1 MAMIYLLDTSAWSQL
16 RLVAAARTRFTEL
29 LRTNEVATCPVAAG
43 ELLYS
48 ARSQAQLREQRRQLE
63 KLLWLETTNDAQE
76 RVLALQD
83 DLARRGHHRSVGV
96 VDLLVAA
103 TAEAHWA
110 TVLHYDGDFERIA
123 QLTGQPQEWIVPR
136 GEGHGVGQKGGAGPK
151 AADGPES

>member
-1 MAMIYLLDTSAWSQL
+1 LA
-16 RLVAAARTRFTEL
+16 EL
-29 LRTNEVATCPVAAG
+29 IPTNEIATCPTIAA
-43 ELLYS
+43 EMLYS
-48 ARSQAQLREQRRQLE
+48 ARDQAGLRRRRQWLE
-63 KLLWLETTNDAQE
+63 HMLWLETTSDAQE
-76 RVLALQD
+76 RILALQD

-110 TVLHYDGDFERIA
+110 TVLHYDSDFERIA